1 MADIV
6 LGVLAIGLM
15 IYLLVAMI
23 QPEKF

>member
-15 IYLLVAMI
+15 IYLLVAMVR
-23 QPEKF
+23 PEKF